1 MPSRNSSNT
10 HPQGVPEKSSGCH
23 DGHPAGAL
31 EHQPPASGFQLSAIP
46 YALSDGLA
54 SLKLLVCPSCLT
66 RWEQPEMGY
75 QALPQCSPC
84 NYGTN
89 KPYVAEK
96 PPSSQLP
103 GSEPYMPASIAS
115 HQPSS
120 FASESTVTREFVP
133 NYLPLP
139 ETSPLTADDSAGQN
153 TMFFPGHTS
162 VSTLGFYSHQPAV
175 SQVPYRSQARDGFY
189 GHEQLVSNHVTPMS
203 FSNGRTTGVSSQTQL
218 STGHPSQFD
227 SIYPM
232 TNSGFK
238 RDLPKSRGP
247 PPVSRLDVVFPN
259 QKPPA
264 ARRGPFKD
272 PEKREQTAQTRR
284 IGSCI
289 RCRMQRIRCQS
300 NPKVPDGPCL
310 TCTGKQISKVWRIPC
325 LRVKLTDVKLFKPGQ
340 VHGYEWTQRWK
351 DSIVDNIANWA
362 SPEEKW
368 IKLSEGLTP
377 TSVELRVR
385 KFIPQEG
392 DRLDRS
398 WVHQGVR
405 RSVPIPPYAIVD
417 LGEAQ
422 EAYSEYIK
430 TATSSTFVS
439 VIDSVIG
446 TDRNLLWR
454 TYYLAWRLS
463 QHPNTEKDERDLL
476 RKALELWMAIRLT
489 TRSTVIV
496 GDEMLGMDCNIMDE
510 TSPQH
515 GKIPL
520 PPVMGAQI
528 DMVLIT
534 HIQTRL
540 RRELLDML
548 QKMTQATKQKT
559 WLTTYLV
566 TFILLHNIALIT
578 DHDARYAR
586 KHGMKRR
593 WARDEEVR
601 EYLFGAIILLSYFH
615 YCNKG
620 IFPFTDQCRDQDL
633 QGLAELSE
641 NEMQFVRQTRRWA
654 TAHREEWE
662 ELHRK
667 EHYENGYFWISQ
679 IYTHNWQPRA
689 SI

>member
-1 MPSRNSSNT
+1 MNA
-10 HPQGVPEKSSGCH
+10 HPQGVPEKPSGGH
-23 DGHPAGAL
+23 GHADHPADVLGQ
-31 EHQPPASGFQLSAIP
+31 QPPASSFHLNTIP
-46 YALSDGLA
+46 YAISDGLA
-54 SLKLLVCPSCLT
+54 SLKLLVCPGCLT
-66 RWEQPEMGY
+66 RWEQPEGSGY
-75 QALPQCSPC
+75 QALPQCNPC
-84 NYGTN
+84 DYATN

-96 PPSSQLP
+96 PPSAQLP
-103 GSEPYMPASIAS
+103 GSGSYMPASIIS
-115 HQPSS
+115 HQSSS
-120 FASESTVTREFVP
+120 FASEPTVTREFVP
-133 NYLPLP
+133 NYPPLP
-139 ETSPLTADDSAGQN
+139 ETSPLTADATTGQDSI
-153 TMFFPGHTS
+153 FFPAHTS
-162 VSTLGFYSHQPAV
+162 VATADFYSHQPTV
-175 SQVPYRSQARDGFY
+175 SQVSTQSQARDGFY
-189 GHEQLVSNHVTPMS
+189 GHEQLASDHVTSISYP
-203 FSNGRTTGVSSQTQL
+203 NGSTTGVSRQTQL
-218 STGHPSQFD
+218 STGQTRFISA
-227 SIYPM
+227 YPL
-232 TNSGFK
+232 TDSGFK
-238 RDLPKSRGP
+238 RDPTESQGP
-247 PPVSRLDVVFPN
+247 SPVSKLDVVFPN

-300 NPKVPDGPCL
+300 NPKTPDGPCL
-310 TCTGKQISKVWRIPC
+310 TCTGKQPSKVWRIPC
-325 LRVKLTDVKLFKPGQ
+325 LRVKLTDVRLFKPGQ

-385 KFIPQEG
+385 KFIPQDG
-392 DRLDRS
+392 DRLERS

-405 RSVPIPPYAIVD
+405 CSVPIPPYAIID

-422 EAYSEYIK
+422 EAYSEYIRS
-430 TATSSTFVS
+430 AVGSMFVS

-446 TDRNLLWR
+446 TERNLLWR
-454 TYYLAWRLS
+454 TYHLAWMLS
-463 QHPNTEKDERDLL
+463 RHPNAEKDERELL

-496 GDEMLGMDCNIMDE
+496 GEETLGMDRNIMDK

-528 DMVLIT
+528 DMILIT
-534 HIQTRL
+534 HIQSRL
-540 RRELLDML
+540 RREMLDML

-578 DHDARYAR
+578 DHDARYAK

-593 WARDEEVR
+593 WARDEEVK
-601 EYLFGAIILLSYFH
+601 EYIFGAVILLSYFH

-620 IFPFTDQCRDQDL
+620 VFPFTDQCRDQDL
-633 QGLAELSE
+633 QGLAELNE
-641 NEMQFVRQTRRWA
+641 NEMHFVHQTRIWA
-654 TAHREEWE
+654 TAHSESSPAHP
-662 ELHRK
+662 L
-667 EHYENGYFWISQ
+667 
-679 IYTHNWQPRA
+679 
-689 SI
+689 

>member
-1 MPSRNSSNT
+1 MSSPNPT
-10 HPQGVPEKSSGCH
+10 NAHPQGVPEKPQGGR
-23 DGHPAGAL
+23 DGHPAAVLG
-31 EHQPPASGFQLSAIP
+31 HSPPASGFQLSAIP
-46 YALSDGLA
+46 YALSDGWT

-66 RWEQPEMGY
+66 RWEQPEGWSLTVPSPFPASILAKRTQLIRRLAVGY
-75 QALPQCSPC
+75 QALPQCNPC

-89 KPYVAEK
+89 EPYVAEK
-96 PPSSQLP
+96 PPSAQLP
-103 GSEPYMPASIAS
+103 GSDPSYTPAGIVSYPS
-115 HQPSS
+115 SSSS
-120 FASESTVTREFVP
+120 FATESTITRELVP
-133 NYLPLP
+133 SYPPLS
-139 ETSPLTADDSAGQN
+139 ETSPLMAGASTGQDA
-153 TMFFPGHTS
+153 MFSPAHTS
-162 VSTLGFYSHQPAV
+162 VSTLGLYHHEPAA
-175 SQVPYRSQARDGFY
+175 SQAPTRNQARDGLY
-189 GHEQLVSNHVTPMS
+189 GQEHLVSHHVTS
-203 FSNGRTTGVSSQTQL
+203 VSYENGRTMGVSGETQI
-218 STGHPSQFD
+218 SIGHPSRFV
-227 SIYPM
+227 SSYPM
-232 TNSGFK
+232 IASGFQ
-238 RDLPKSRGP
+238 RDLPQSQGAP
-247 PPVSRLDVVFPN
+247 AVSKLDVVFPN

-264 ARRGPFKD
+264 VRRGPFRD

-310 TCTGKQISKVWRIPC
+310 TCTGKQITKVWRIPC

-385 KFIPQEG
+385 QFIPQEG
-392 DRLDRS
+392 DKLERS
-398 WVHQGVR
+398 WVHQGVK

-422 EAYSEYIK
+422 QAYSEYIRS
-430 TATSSTFVS
+430 AVSSMFVS

-446 TDRNLLWR
+446 TERNLLWR
-454 TYYLAWRLS
+454 TYFLAWRLS
-463 QHPNTEKDERDLL
+463 QHPHAAKEEKELL

-496 GDEMLGMDCNIMDE
+496 GDETLGMGRDIMDE

-540 RRELLDML
+540 RREMLDML

-566 TFILLHNIALIT
+566 TFIFLHNIALIT
-578 DHDARYAR
+578 DHDARYAK
-586 KHGMKRR
+586 KHGMKVRR
-593 WARDEEVR
+593 PSKINLHALCVASSVAG
-601 EYLFGAIILLSYFH
+601 YNVYH
-615 YCNKG
+615 
-620 IFPFTDQCRDQDL
+620 
-633 QGLAELSE
+633 
-641 NEMQFVRQTRRWA
+641 A
-654 TAHREEWE
+654 T
-662 ELHRK
+662 LMK
-667 EHYENGYFWISQ
+667 
-679 IYTHNWQPRA
+679 PVC
-689 SI
+689 